1 MPNKKSNLVSTATTL
16 EKQIKALNI
25 PELKTVFDVAG
36 ESQAQFIEQV
46 VKTNGSEEIANQLYR
61 QAKVEANN
69 QYAWNRAQ
77 QLRLD
82 PVLQGIIKLNPLD
95 EVTPLRASTSKLT
108 DNAIPERADKYAAP
122 SSIQSMFSPGRYLCE
137 LYQVAQELHSTDNAL
152 HIDKRRPDL
161 QTLVLSDEAAQQE
174 VSTLDILLKTL
185 ERKVTIDDLAATS
198 GKYDDGSF
206 TLPYDDKLTIINA
219 ELESKQTS
227 LRNIAILL
235 AYDNQPVKLTPA
247 LVQEQLGLNP
257 ASYDLLTAESSLT
270 DNKRLAHAVKLTV
283 SQLNKLIADIQAN
296 SQSTNEQILTVLSEY
311 VRLNHQYGLSVD
323 QFSAIISKIKDNATD
338 EIIPQLFGLSFSQM
352 EMLFVLSD
360 KPELM
365 AKIVLGDISTILSA
379 ISELENIVQWI
390 REQKLDFAAFN
401 AMLTKLYS
409 ATATPELFNF
419 LSNIYHSVDNQADAE
434 LSKQSLCRSLA
445 AGFHLKTEI
454 VTGLVSWLI
463 SNDAE
468 FSLDKF
474 NLAITE
480 VFSDNPTLEKL
491 EHHPLLLTQC
501 QQLSQ
506 YVLIAQWAELTPQDI
521 DLLLQPQLVTSS
533 EKPLCPSLSLLRLL
547 ADFKAWQQQVKV
559 PISEALRYFFL
570 FSTYTHID
578 KLIEEK
584 GNLEKELTEENEK
597 LAPVDKQRKE
607 ISNKIEL
614 EKKSLNDLTVK
625 IKSIESSI
633 TILNDALEKIT
644 TLSNEESN
652 SLFGSSIWNNNED
665 NKYKKEIYSND
676 RDNLTS
682 ELKVKTT
689 EKKKK
694 IAELQSLNDL
704 LNLIDLDKTKEDKK
718 IREIQLKIKNNQKS
732 INELAPSEE
741 SMLVKIHG
749 WDQQKTIDMIE
760 NIFPDKYPVEF
771 ITVNKLCKHI
781 NMVEQLKITNE
792 ELFTLKR
799 RALEPDNS
807 KIK

>member
-1 MPNKKSNLVSTATTL
+1 M
-16 EKQIKALNI
+16 
-25 PELKTVFDVAG
+25 
-36 ESQAQFIEQV
+36 
-46 VKTNGSEEIANQLYR
+46 
-61 QAKVEANN
+61 
-69 QYAWNRAQ
+69 
-77 QLRLD
+77 
-82 PVLQGIIKLNPLD
+82 
-95 EVTPLRASTSKLT
+95 
-108 DNAIPERADKYAAP
+108 
-122 SSIQSMFSPGRYLCE
+122 
-137 LYQVAQELHSTDNAL
+137 
-152 HIDKRRPDL
+152 
-161 QTLVLSDEAAQQE
+161 
-174 VSTLDILLKTL
+174 

-235 AYDNQPVKLTPA
+235 ADDNQPVKLTPA

-323 QFSAIISKIKDNATD
+323 QLSAIFIKINDNATN
-338 EIIPQLFGLSFSQM
+338 EIIPRLFGLSLLQA
-352 EMLFVLSD
+352 EMLLTLSD
-360 KPELM
+360 KPEVM
-365 AKIVLGDISTILSA
+365 KNIAQGDASIILSA

-390 REQKLDFAAFN
+390 REQKLDLAAIN
-401 AMLTKLYS
+401 AMLTTQYS

-559 PISEALRYFFL
+559 PVSEALRYFPL
-570 FSTYTHID
+570 FGIQGELS
-578 KLIEEK
+578 KLQQKSEELIAKLASEENKIKEKKESEEK
-584 GNLEKELTEENEK
+584 TINNRLEKETAPLRNQIEKYNEELKTLRKGLSITSDFVIREKIQNLMNMINILGYKIAGLIEKSNRDLEWYSSKYQIEFDSLIKIRNE
-597 LAPVDKQRKE
+597 
-607 ISNKIEL
+607 INKIQWE
-614 EKKSLNDLTVK
+614 
-625 IKSIESSI
+625 IKHFPSRKD
-633 TILNDALEKIT
+633 TIA
-644 TLSNEESN
+644 
-652 SLFGSSIWNNNED
+652 
-665 NKYKKEIYSND
+665 
-676 RDNLTS
+676 
-682 ELKVKTT
+682 
-689 EKKKK
+689 
-694 IAELQSLNDL
+694 
-704 LNLIDLDKTKEDKK
+704 
-718 IREIQLKIKNNQKS
+718 
-732 INELAPSEE
+732 
-741 SMLVKIHG
+741 KIHG
-749 WDQQKTIDMIE
+749 WNYKEIADVIE
-760 NIFPDKYPVEF
+760 HIFPNKAPITVV
-771 ITVNKLCKHI
+771 TVNKLVKNIDTISKFEISDTDLFNLKELTQDTDSKRIKTLI
-781 NMVEQLKITNE
+781 NSIAKSLISR
-792 ELFTLKR
+792 F
-799 RALEPDNS
+799 
-807 KIK
+807 